1 MENLSEIEYWTLSEF
16 VNEGARKAIDSRVS
30 HEMKISKDG
39 PSIKD
44 VHSEV
49 LRDYDD
55 IKKIILGAFSII
67 NRLGISYAGDAA
79 DLGSGTGI
87 GATILSTVQE
97 ITKIYAI
104 EYSEEFVQ
112 KMMPVV
118 FSDFGAKAEK
128 IIRVVGD
135 FNNLKLKDSSLMV
148 LLEIHSFH
156 HSENLEYTLKECYR
170 VLKPGGLIIAI
181 DRAWPDSCSREELE
195 IKLDVEYSD
204 KSKAVFGIPPGE
216 SYRRRD
222 NGEHEYTI
230 SDWLTYYKKS
240 GFDPFVFSQIHLPKL
255 NSIFIKIVSGF
266 KISLFLSGLM
276 SKLGFRRLFLY
287 GFNPTRKL
295 FIAIKR

>member
-1 MENLSEIEYWTLSEF
+1 MENLGNIEYWTLSEIA
-16 VNEGARKAIDSRVS
+16 NEGARKANNSRVT
-30 HEMKISKDG
+30 HEINIAKDG
-39 PSIKD
+39 PSIQE
-44 VHSEV
+44 VHSEA
-49 LRDYDD
+49 LRDYGE
-55 IKKIILGAFSII
+55 IKKLILAAFSII
-67 NRLGISYAGDAA
+67 KRLGFSYVGDAA

-87 GATILSTVQE
+87 GATILSNVYE
-97 ITKIYAI
+97 INKIYAI
-104 EYSEEFVQ
+104 EYSEQFVL
-112 KMMPVV
+112 KMMPTV
-118 FSDFGAKAEK
+118 FSDFGAKTEK

-135 FNNLKLKDSSLMV
+135 FNNLKLKDASLTV
-148 LLEIHSFH
+148 LLDIDSFH
-156 HSENLEYTLKECYR
+156 HSENLGYTLKECNR
-170 VLKPGGLIIAI
+170 VLKPGGLIISI

-195 IKLDVEYSD
+195 KKLDVEYSD